1 MMITTIKKYA
11 VLSLIGSFIALGACD
26 DRLNIEPAQAVRDE
40 LVLDTDARVK
50 AVLIGAYDIL
60 SDSDLFGG
68 GIQMNSE
75 LLAADGELIFSG
87 TYSDPSQIW
96 RKELTTNNADVADLW
111 TDSYDAINV
120 VNNVLSALEVI
131 NEGDRD
137 RVEGEAK
144 FIRGLL
150 YFELVKFF
158 GKPYSAGNA
167 ITNLGVPLILNPTTE
182 LDESINVAR
191 STVEKT
197 YAQAIADL
205 QDAEALLP
213 ITNGIF
219 ANKAAAAGILS
230 RVYLQQQNYEEARD
244 AANRGIEYAEGPF
257 DLVFDIQN
265 VFNQTQN
272 TTEDLFAI
280 QVTTQDGANSMVTFF
295 ATKSLGGRADIE
307 IQDPHFLRYEEGD
320 QRAVDLDSIPHIE
333 DINSVNDFDDELF
346 YQDDEGVRTAKWFNQ
361 FANVQVLR
369 LAELY
374 LTRAEANERL
384 GTQVGATPAEDL
396 NRIRTRAGLEPI
408 EEPTLED
415 IINERFIELAFEG
428 QKIHD
433 IKRLEMEVEGFAY
446 DADLLVY
453 PIPQR
458 EINANPALA
467 GQQNPGYN

>member
-1 MMITTIKKYA
+1 MTKNIKKYIS
-11 VLSLIGSFIALGACD
+11 VSLLGTFLSLGACD
-26 DRLNIEPAQAVRDE
+26 DRLEIEPAQAVRDE

-60 SDSDLFGG
+60 SDGDLFGG

-75 LLAADGELIFSG
+75 LLAADEELIFSG
-87 TYSDPSQIW
+87 TYGDPSQIW
-96 RKELTTNNADVADLW
+96 RKEITTTNADVADFW

-120 VNNVLSALEVI
+120 VNNVLSALEVV
-131 NEGDRD
+131 NEGDRE

-167 ITNLGVPLILNPTTE
+167 GTKLGVPLVLSPTTE
-182 LDESINVAR
+182 LDETINVKR
-191 STVEKT
+191 STVEET

-205 QDAEALLP
+205 KDAEALLP
-213 ITNGIF
+213 VTNGIF
-219 ANKAAAAGILS
+219 ANKVAAAGILS
-230 RVYLQQQNYEEARD
+230 RVYLQQQDYEEARD
-244 AANRGIEYAEGPF
+244 AADRGIEYADGPF

-280 QVTTQDGANSMVTFF
+280 QVSTQDGANSMVTFF

-307 IQDPHFLRYEEGD
+307 IQGSHFLKYEEGD
-320 QRAVDLDSIPHIE
+320 QRAVDLDSIPHID

-384 GTQVGATPAEDL
+384 GTEVGATPAEDL

-408 EEPTLED
+408 EAPTLED
-415 IINERFIELAFEG
+415 IISERFIELAFEG

-433 IKRLEMEVEGFAY
+433 IKRLEMEVDGFEY

-458 EINANPALA
+458 EINANPALQ
-467 GQQNPGYN
+467 GQQNPGY